1 MEAPIFEHLK
11 YEIRRKGHEIGG
23 NGCRK
28 MRYLE
33 VDNQIWFFFLPSSSH
48 QLHVSIVELLELI
61 KEESE
66 KLENVS

>member
-1 MEAPIFEHLK
+1 MGLGVKNGYITYFVMEAPIFEHLK

-33 VDNQIWFFFLPSSSH
+33 VDNQI
-48 QLHVSIVELLELI
+48 
-61 KEESE
+61 
-66 KLENVS
+66 

>member
-33 VDNQIWFFFLPSSSH
+33 VDNQI
-48 QLHVSIVELLELI
+48 
-61 KEESE
+61 
-66 KLENVS
+66 